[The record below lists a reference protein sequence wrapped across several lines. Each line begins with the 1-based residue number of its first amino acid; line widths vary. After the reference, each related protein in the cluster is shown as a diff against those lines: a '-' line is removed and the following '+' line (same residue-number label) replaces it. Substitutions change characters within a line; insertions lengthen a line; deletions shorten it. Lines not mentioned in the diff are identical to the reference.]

1 MNQKEFII
9 LLTDAT
15 AATVYQIEKILG
27 DFQSHPGCTAEHSDI
42 SQITQRLL
50 EDRKN

>member
-1 MNQKEFII
+1 MNQKEFMI
-9 LLTDAT
+9 LLTNVT

-27 DFQSHPGCTAEHSDI
+27 DFQSHPGCIAEHSDI
-42 SQITQRLL
+42 VQTIPRLL